1 MTRYTKAFQGVF
13 AAIALSLAS
22 AKPIFGQEIEWRE
35 IPGTQL
41 SDEVFGDTSSFI
53 GTNTITRNGDAI
65 NFDLL
70 NSADDNYAR
79 ISGNCRTGWKV
90 MAAGGFYGS
99 DGPEIYYEGPVE
111 LNQGLLADHATRGL
125 ELACSLS
132 S

>member
-1 MTRYTKAFQGVF
+1 
-13 AAIALSLAS
+13 
-22 AKPIFGQEIEWRE
+22 
-35 IPGTQL
+35 
-41 SDEVFGDTSSFI
+41 
-53 GTNTITRNGDAI
+53 
-65 NFDLL
+65 
-70 NSADDNYAR
+70 
-79 ISGNCRTGWKV
+79 